1 MRVHLLCTHWQGF
14 QTRVIAC
21 ELSLQC
27 AQWKAVHLGNA
38 LAALSQGSA
47 SAGAAANGQQQ
58 KAHEAAEP
66 PLLAVDPRKLRGEE
80 EMRRIFG
87 ARILREEERDNAGG
101 DIYLWSFHWINW

>member
-1 MRVHLLCTHWQGF
+1 M
-14 QTRVIAC
+14 
-21 ELSLQC
+21 
-27 AQWKAVHLGNA
+27 HLGNA

-66 PLLAVDPRKLRGEE
+66 PLLALDPRKLRGEE

-101 DIYLWSFHWINW
+101 DIYLWSCIGFDW